1 MNVIGI
7 TGTLGAGKGTIVDY
21 LVQQKGFIHF
31 SARGFLI
38 EEIERRGLKVD
49 RDSMTT
55 VANELRHS
63 HSPSYIIDQLYERAI
78 KTGKPAVIESI
89 RTFGEITSLRQK
101 GHFLLLAVD
110 ADPKIRYKRIAER
123 ASETDKISF
132 ETFIANEKREMTSD
146 DPNKQ
151 NLERCIRE
159 ADYLF
164 INNGTIFE
172 LIQQVETVLQ
182 KVTNGNELQL

>member
-21 LVQQKGFIHF
+21 LVQQKGFLHF

-38 EEIERRGLKVD
+38 EEIERRGLEIN
-49 RDSMTT
+49 RDSMTF
-55 VANELRHS
+55 VANDLRS
-63 HSPSYIIDQLYERAI
+63 NHSPSYIIDQLYDRAVA
-78 KTGKPAVIESI
+78 TGKSAVIESV
-89 RTFGEITSLRQK
+89 RTLGEIVSLRQK
-101 GHFLLLAVD
+101 GNFLLLAID
-110 ADPKIRYKRIAER
+110 ADPKIRYERITER
-123 ASETDKISF
+123 ASETDSITF

-159 ADYLF
+159 ADF
-164 INNGTIFE
+164 IFTNNGTINE
-172 LIQQVETVLQ
+172 LNQQVETVLQ
-182 KVTNGNELQL
+182 KVSDGN